1 MRDRQKKAPVPSL
14 NSGALK
20 SYRLINAPLKPA
32 SVQLVAQVAN
42 KLKALGF
49 VIITA
54 QFGNKP
60 SITVKATAA
69 TRQLESV
76 CTGQHRGMDDRMY
89 VAYAAG
95 VDGVKVVWHKLKH
108 TATIIPWPDRSRR

>member
-1 MRDRQKKAPVPSL
+1 MSNQESL
-14 NSGALK
+14 LNTGAMK
-20 SYRLINAPLKPA
+20 SYQLVNAPLEPA
-32 SVQLVAQVAN
+32 SVQLVGQVAER
-42 KLKALGF
+42 LLAMDF

-54 QFGNKP
+54 QFGDKP
-60 SITVKATAA
+60 SITVKPTVA

-95 VDGVKVVWHKLKH
+95 VDGVKVVWHKPKR
-108 TATIIPWPDRSRR
+108 TATIIPWPSRGGR